1 MIVEPPEAPV
11 SKEFCKSRD
20 VTVSDNRDGNELDE
34 CKKKLRSNSSMTQY
48 SVTQLK
54 LLSFK

>member
-20 VTVSDNRDGNELDE
+20 VTVSDNRDGNELVKE
-34 CKKKLRSNSSMTQY
+34 
-48 SVTQLK
+48 
-54 LLSFK
+54 F

>member
-20 VTVSDNRDGNELDE
+20 VTVSDNRDGNELVKEFWDPI
-34 CKKKLRSNSSMTQY
+34 LLWPSI
-48 SVTQLK
+48 QLHN
-54 LLSFK
+54 